1 MILIQ
6 KRFSDDAPWVYWDEQ
21 LTVEYAIDTVKG
33 YALGDDSRFRVVE
46 VTEDGTLIEAFVWG
60 PFRSVVTE

>member
-6 KRFSDDAPWVYWDEQ
+6 KRFGTESAWVYWDEQ
-21 LTVEYAIDTVKG
+21 LTVELATETVKG
-33 YALGDDSRFRVVE
+33 YALGDDSMFRVVE
-46 VTEDGTLIEAFVWG
+46 VTPEGILIEAFVWG